1 MLGDSAYPCLKHL
14 ITPYKDNGHLSS
26 TQKKFNMKL
35 SSGRVAIEHSFG
47 ILKQRFRQLY
57 YCKLRGAKKLCHFIR
72 ACCVLHNIAA
82 ETDLEFILEETDE
95 NFEEISEQYGQA
107 PRGNAIRDQICQ
119 ELSNREV

>member
-1 MLGDSAYPCLKHL
+1 
-14 ITPYKDNGHLSS
+14 
-26 TQKKFNMKL
+26 MKL

-72 ACCVLHNIAA
+72 ACCVLHN
-82 ETDLEFILEETDE
+82 DLEFILEETDK

-119 ELSNREV
+119 N